1 MNQVAVPDYLFA
13 MKYYQGRR
21 TIDGI
26 MVTVDGKPLDTRYDL
41 EQFTDLGFEWSYEG
55 DSPRQLAL
63 ALIADCLGD
72 DDARNLSAK
81 FMTQVITELDN
92 DWQLSEEDIRSKI
105 RSMSDKS

>member
-1 MNQVAVPDYLFA
+1 MPNSLFT
-13 MKYYQGRR
+13 MKCYQGRR

-26 MVTVDGKPLDTRYDL
+26 MVSVDGKPLDTRYDL

-63 ALIADCLGD
+63 AQIADCLGD
-72 DDARNLSAK
+72 DDARNLSTK

-105 RSMSDKS
+105 RSMSDES

>member
-1 MNQVAVPDYLFA
+1 
-13 MKYYQGRR
+13 MKHYQGRR

-26 MVTVDGKPLDTRYDL
+26 MVTVDSEPLDARYDL

-72 DDARNLSAK
+72 NDARNLSTK
-81 FMTQVITELDN
+81 FMTQVIAELDN
-92 DWQLSEEDIRSKI
+92 DWQLSEEEIRREI
-105 RSMSDKS
+105 RSMGNAA

>member
-1 MNQVAVPDYLFA
+1 
-13 MKYYQGRR
+13 MKHYHARR

-26 MVTVDGKPLDTRYDL
+26 MGTVDGEPLDARYDL

-72 DDARNLSAK
+72 DDARNFSSE
-81 FMTQVITELDN
+81 FMTLVIAELDN
-92 DWQLSEEDIRSKI
+92 DWQLSEEDIRREI
-105 RSMSDKS
+105 RSMSDES